1 MKNRLQPTLTLALL
15 VALALIFS
23 PASGA
28 ELDMAYVKQF
38 GYGVILASG
47 KGLPQ
52 KALYD
57 AGQLDVREKACFVA
71 AGATATIDIR
81 VLLPEG
87 ETYET
92 LLAKLKKENPAGP
105 TAEAEESVWL
115 VWFSHDL
122 GGAQKD
128 QSWPA
133 TGTSEAL
140 PSGTPDVYFSTCLDE
155 NMLKWNTVGLTW
167 TQLCSD
173 SQIGQ
178 WLEQA
183 KPGYR
188 LFVAHTVGI
197 LHLPPAAQAG
207 GKASTPASL
216 TSSGNSGHNPDLV
229 LSIAPP
235 AVKTIVTIAG
245 Q

>member
-1 MKNRLQPTLTLALL
+1 MKNSLLPFLTLALL
-15 VALALIFS
+15 VALTLTFS
-23 PASGA
+23 PAFGA
-28 ELDMAYVKQF
+28 ELDLAYVKQF

-52 KALYD
+52 KAVYD
-57 AGQLDVREKACFVA
+57 AGQLDVREKAFFVPG
-71 AGATATIDIR
+71 GATATIDIR
-81 VLLPEG
+81 VVLPEG

-105 TAEAEESVWL
+105 AAEAEESVWL

-128 QSWPA
+128 QDWLA
-133 TGTSEAL
+133 TGTPETI

-167 TQLCSD
+167 TQLCSN
-173 SQIGQ
+173 SQIGT

-197 LHLPPAAQAG
+197 LHPPQGAPAG
-207 GKASTPASL
+207 NATASASL
-216 TSSGNSGHNPDLV
+216 PSSGNSGHNPELV

-235 AVKTIVTIAG
+235 VVKTIVTIAG